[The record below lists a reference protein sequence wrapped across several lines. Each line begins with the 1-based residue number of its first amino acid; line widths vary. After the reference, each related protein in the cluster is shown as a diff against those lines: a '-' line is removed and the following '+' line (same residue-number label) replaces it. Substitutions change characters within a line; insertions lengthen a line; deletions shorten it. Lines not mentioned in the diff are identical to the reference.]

1 MIVGLVVAAY
11 LALGSAIALVSVA
24 VDAQG
29 AGRRAVPSVLAAGLA
44 FVASVLLGVA
54 SLLALRAAGN
64 FAITTGME
72 FIVAA
77 ALGAAPASL
86 LLVLAE
92 DVWLVFAVL
101 RPAEEPAL
109 PLELLHGRL
118 RATRIVA
125 ACAVLSAFVSSA
137 ILATGLVYRL
147 GLFLVLLP
155 LPLLV
160 LLTSTAALAGIVRPL
175 VRSSGSAYCNNA
187 LAVMAIVSVANL
199 VTLGA
204 GALASVRLL

>member
-1 MIVGLVVAAY
+1 VIAGLVLASY

-24 VDAQG
+24 ADAQT
-29 AGRRAVPSVLAAGLA
+29 AGRRSAPSFLAAGLA
-44 FVASVLLGVA
+44 FVTSVLLAGA
-54 SLLALRAAGN
+54 SLLALRSPDN
-64 FAITTGME
+64 LAITTGTE

-92 DVWLVFAVL
+92 DAWLVLGVL
-101 RPAEEPAL
+101 RPAEEPAFL
-109 PLELLHGRL
+109 EPLHARL
-118 RATRIVA
+118 RPTRVLA
-125 ACAVLSAFVSSA
+125 ACAVLAAFVSSA
-137 ILATGLVYRL
+137 ILATGLIFQL

-155 LPLLV
+155 LPLL
-160 LLTSTAALAGIVRPL
+160 LLLMSTAALAGVVRPL

-199 VTLGA
+199 VTVGA